1 MKEAQS
7 DLAAFFGRRG
17 INVANLSDDQRAA
30 MTARFIIGD
39 PDTVGE
45 RLTADLALGIDGFTI
60 NAPAN
65 GHIEGR
71 VALLGRTAAAVV
83 G

>member
-1 MKEAQS
+1 
-7 DLAAFFGRRG
+7 
-17 INVANLSDDQRAA
+17 